1 MTALEERLG
10 YSFRNRALLETA
22 LTHSSYANENR
33 ASGIVCNE
41 RLEFLGDSVLGVT
54 VADFLYRHFPDMPE
68 GRMTRL
74 RAELVCEQSL
84 HRVALELHLGDYLR
98 LGKGEE
104 HNGGRKR
111 ASILSDAVEAV
122 IAAMY
127 LDAGME
133 TAAGFIHRCLLDDVR
148 AIETPTF
155 TDYKTSLQELVQ
167 RHSGQVLSY
176 ELVGEEGPDHAKT
189 FRVQVCLNG
198 DPIGRGIGRTKKEA
212 EQTAAANA
220 LAVSGGSFTAMPEAE
235 QEELLAATVPAR
247 QSGAVATLRVSTRP
261 DAVTEEKLARLRR
274 YGVETVELGA
284 QSMCDEVLR
293 RSGRG
298 HTSLDTVKAAKLV
311 KDAGFTLILQ
321 MMTGLPG
328 SDDTRDIASARAIA
342 ALLPDGVRV
351 YPTVILRSTPLYD
364 LWRAGEY
371 REHTVEDAVR
381 VCARILSIFEDA
393 EIPVIRMGLTPSD
406 ELSGGAAAGGA
417 YHPSGIEPGADAV
430 LAGSPNRVSVMTG
443 QHRCNLLYLQ
453 ERFSLRSVRVC
464 ASDVPDGA
472 IVRI

>member
-10 YSFRNRALLETA
+10 YSFRNRVLLETA

-104 HNGGRKR
+104 HNGGRGR

-198 DPIGRGIGRTKKEA
+198 DPIGRGTGRTKKEA
-212 EQTAAANA
+212 EQAAAANA
-220 LAVSGGSFTAMPEAE
+220 LEA
-235 QEELLAATVPAR
+235 
-247 QSGAVATLRVSTRP
+247 LR
-261 DAVTEEKLARLRR
+261 E
-274 YGVETVELGA
+274 
-284 QSMCDEVLR
+284 
-293 RSGRG
+293 
-298 HTSLDTVKAAKLV
+298 
-311 KDAGFTLILQ
+311 
-321 MMTGLPG
+321 
-328 SDDTRDIASARAIA
+328 
-342 ALLPDGVRV
+342 
-351 YPTVILRSTPLYD
+351 
-364 LWRAGEY
+364 
-371 REHTVEDAVR
+371 
-381 VCARILSIFEDA
+381 
-393 EIPVIRMGLTPSD
+393 
-406 ELSGGAAAGGA
+406 
-417 YHPSGIEPGADAV
+417 
-430 LAGSPNRVSVMTG
+430 
-443 QHRCNLLYLQ
+443 
-453 ERFSLRSVRVC
+453 
-464 ASDVPDGA
+464 
-472 IVRI
+472 

>member
-104 HNGGRKR
+104 HNGGRGR
-111 ASILSDAVEAV
+111 ASILSDAVEAI

-133 TAAGFIHRCLLDDVR
+133 TAAEFIHRCLLDDVR
-148 AIETPTF
+148 AIETPSF

-198 DPIGRGIGRTKKEA
+198 EPLGRGTGRTKKEA

-220 LAVSGGSFTAMPEAE
+220 LEA
-235 QEELLAATVPAR
+235 
-247 QSGAVATLRVSTRP
+247 LR
-261 DAVTEEKLARLRR
+261 E
-274 YGVETVELGA
+274 
-284 QSMCDEVLR
+284 
-293 RSGRG
+293 
-298 HTSLDTVKAAKLV
+298 
-311 KDAGFTLILQ
+311 
-321 MMTGLPG
+321 
-328 SDDTRDIASARAIA
+328 
-342 ALLPDGVRV
+342 
-351 YPTVILRSTPLYD
+351 
-364 LWRAGEY
+364 
-371 REHTVEDAVR
+371 
-381 VCARILSIFEDA
+381 
-393 EIPVIRMGLTPSD
+393 
-406 ELSGGAAAGGA
+406 
-417 YHPSGIEPGADAV
+417 
-430 LAGSPNRVSVMTG
+430 
-443 QHRCNLLYLQ
+443 
-453 ERFSLRSVRVC
+453 
-464 ASDVPDGA
+464 
-472 IVRI
+472 

>member
-22 LTHSSYANENR
+22 LTHSSYANENP

-198 DPIGRGIGRTKKEA
+198 DPIGRGTGRTKKEA
-212 EQTAAANA
+212 EQAAAANA
-220 LAVSGGSFTAMPEAE
+220 LEA
-235 QEELLAATVPAR
+235 
-247 QSGAVATLRVSTRP
+247 LR
-261 DAVTEEKLARLRR
+261 E
-274 YGVETVELGA
+274 
-284 QSMCDEVLR
+284 
-293 RSGRG
+293 
-298 HTSLDTVKAAKLV
+298 
-311 KDAGFTLILQ
+311 
-321 MMTGLPG
+321 
-328 SDDTRDIASARAIA
+328 
-342 ALLPDGVRV
+342 
-351 YPTVILRSTPLYD
+351 
-364 LWRAGEY
+364 
-371 REHTVEDAVR
+371 
-381 VCARILSIFEDA
+381 
-393 EIPVIRMGLTPSD
+393 
-406 ELSGGAAAGGA
+406 
-417 YHPSGIEPGADAV
+417 
-430 LAGSPNRVSVMTG
+430 
-443 QHRCNLLYLQ
+443 
-453 ERFSLRSVRVC
+453 
-464 ASDVPDGA
+464 
-472 IVRI
+472 

>member
-54 VADFLYRHFPDMPE
+54 VADFLYRYFPDMPE

-220 LAVSGGSFTAMPEAE
+220 LEA
-235 QEELLAATVPAR
+235 
-247 QSGAVATLRVSTRP
+247 LR
-261 DAVTEEKLARLRR
+261 E
-274 YGVETVELGA
+274 
-284 QSMCDEVLR
+284 
-293 RSGRG
+293 
-298 HTSLDTVKAAKLV
+298 
-311 KDAGFTLILQ
+311 
-321 MMTGLPG
+321 
-328 SDDTRDIASARAIA
+328 
-342 ALLPDGVRV
+342 
-351 YPTVILRSTPLYD
+351 
-364 LWRAGEY
+364 
-371 REHTVEDAVR
+371 
-381 VCARILSIFEDA
+381 
-393 EIPVIRMGLTPSD
+393 
-406 ELSGGAAAGGA
+406 
-417 YHPSGIEPGADAV
+417 
-430 LAGSPNRVSVMTG
+430 
-443 QHRCNLLYLQ
+443 
-453 ERFSLRSVRVC
+453 
-464 ASDVPDGA
+464 
-472 IVRI
+472 

>member
-41 RLEFLGDSVLGVT
+41 RLEFLGDSVLGV
-54 VADFLYRHFPDMPE
+54 PDMPE

-198 DPIGRGIGRTKKEA
+198 DPIGRGTGRTKKEA
-212 EQTAAANA
+212 EQAAAANA
-220 LAVSGGSFTAMPEAE
+220 LEA
-235 QEELLAATVPAR
+235 
-247 QSGAVATLRVSTRP
+247 LR
-261 DAVTEEKLARLRR
+261 E
-274 YGVETVELGA
+274 
-284 QSMCDEVLR
+284 
-293 RSGRG
+293 
-298 HTSLDTVKAAKLV
+298 
-311 KDAGFTLILQ
+311 
-321 MMTGLPG
+321 
-328 SDDTRDIASARAIA
+328 
-342 ALLPDGVRV
+342 
-351 YPTVILRSTPLYD
+351 
-364 LWRAGEY
+364 
-371 REHTVEDAVR
+371 
-381 VCARILSIFEDA
+381 
-393 EIPVIRMGLTPSD
+393 
-406 ELSGGAAAGGA
+406 
-417 YHPSGIEPGADAV
+417 
-430 LAGSPNRVSVMTG
+430 
-443 QHRCNLLYLQ
+443 
-453 ERFSLRSVRVC
+453 
-464 ASDVPDGA
+464 
-472 IVRI
+472 

>member
-74 RAELVCEQSL
+74 RAELVCEHSL

-198 DPIGRGIGRTKKEA
+198 DPIGRGTGRTKKEA
-212 EQTAAANA
+212 EQAAAANA
-220 LAVSGGSFTAMPEAE
+220 LEA
-235 QEELLAATVPAR
+235 
-247 QSGAVATLRVSTRP
+247 LR
-261 DAVTEEKLARLRR
+261 E
-274 YGVETVELGA
+274 
-284 QSMCDEVLR
+284 
-293 RSGRG
+293 
-298 HTSLDTVKAAKLV
+298 
-311 KDAGFTLILQ
+311 
-321 MMTGLPG
+321 
-328 SDDTRDIASARAIA
+328 
-342 ALLPDGVRV
+342 
-351 YPTVILRSTPLYD
+351 
-364 LWRAGEY
+364 
-371 REHTVEDAVR
+371 
-381 VCARILSIFEDA
+381 
-393 EIPVIRMGLTPSD
+393 
-406 ELSGGAAAGGA
+406 
-417 YHPSGIEPGADAV
+417 
-430 LAGSPNRVSVMTG
+430 
-443 QHRCNLLYLQ
+443 
-453 ERFSLRSVRVC
+453 
-464 ASDVPDGA
+464 
-472 IVRI
+472 

>member
-176 ELVGEEGPDHAKT
+176 ERVGEEGPDHAKT

-198 DPIGRGIGRTKKEA
+198 EPLGRGTGRTKKEA

-220 LAVSGGSFTAMPEAE
+220 LEA
-235 QEELLAATVPAR
+235 
-247 QSGAVATLRVSTRP
+247 LR
-261 DAVTEEKLARLRR
+261 E
-274 YGVETVELGA
+274 
-284 QSMCDEVLR
+284 
-293 RSGRG
+293 
-298 HTSLDTVKAAKLV
+298 
-311 KDAGFTLILQ
+311 
-321 MMTGLPG
+321 
-328 SDDTRDIASARAIA
+328 
-342 ALLPDGVRV
+342 
-351 YPTVILRSTPLYD
+351 
-364 LWRAGEY
+364 
-371 REHTVEDAVR
+371 
-381 VCARILSIFEDA
+381 
-393 EIPVIRMGLTPSD
+393 
-406 ELSGGAAAGGA
+406 
-417 YHPSGIEPGADAV
+417 
-430 LAGSPNRVSVMTG
+430 
-443 QHRCNLLYLQ
+443 
-453 ERFSLRSVRVC
+453 
-464 ASDVPDGA
+464 
-472 IVRI
+472 

>member
-148 AIETPTF
+148 AIEPPPF

-212 EQTAAANA
+212 EQAAAANA
-220 LAVSGGSFTAMPEAE
+220 LEA
-235 QEELLAATVPAR
+235 
-247 QSGAVATLRVSTRP
+247 LR
-261 DAVTEEKLARLRR
+261 E
-274 YGVETVELGA
+274 
-284 QSMCDEVLR
+284 
-293 RSGRG
+293 
-298 HTSLDTVKAAKLV
+298 
-311 KDAGFTLILQ
+311 
-321 MMTGLPG
+321 
-328 SDDTRDIASARAIA
+328 
-342 ALLPDGVRV
+342 
-351 YPTVILRSTPLYD
+351 
-364 LWRAGEY
+364 
-371 REHTVEDAVR
+371 
-381 VCARILSIFEDA
+381 
-393 EIPVIRMGLTPSD
+393 
-406 ELSGGAAAGGA
+406 
-417 YHPSGIEPGADAV
+417 
-430 LAGSPNRVSVMTG
+430 
-443 QHRCNLLYLQ
+443 
-453 ERFSLRSVRVC
+453 
-464 ASDVPDGA
+464 
-472 IVRI
+472 

>member
-127 LDAGME
+127 LDAGIE

-198 DPIGRGIGRTKKEA
+198 DPIGRGTGRTKKEA
-212 EQTAAANA
+212 EQAAAANA
-220 LAVSGGSFTAMPEAE
+220 LEA
-235 QEELLAATVPAR
+235 
-247 QSGAVATLRVSTRP
+247 LR
-261 DAVTEEKLARLRR
+261 E
-274 YGVETVELGA
+274 
-284 QSMCDEVLR
+284 
-293 RSGRG
+293 
-298 HTSLDTVKAAKLV
+298 
-311 KDAGFTLILQ
+311 
-321 MMTGLPG
+321 
-328 SDDTRDIASARAIA
+328 
-342 ALLPDGVRV
+342 
-351 YPTVILRSTPLYD
+351 
-364 LWRAGEY
+364 
-371 REHTVEDAVR
+371 
-381 VCARILSIFEDA
+381 
-393 EIPVIRMGLTPSD
+393 
-406 ELSGGAAAGGA
+406 
-417 YHPSGIEPGADAV
+417 
-430 LAGSPNRVSVMTG
+430 
-443 QHRCNLLYLQ
+443 
-453 ERFSLRSVRVC
+453 
-464 ASDVPDGA
+464 
-472 IVRI
+472 

>member
-1 MTALEERLG
+1 MTALEERLS

-104 HNGGRKR
+104 HNGGRGR

-133 TAAGFIHRCLLDDVR
+133 TAAEFIHRCLLDDVR
-148 AIETPTF
+148 AIETPSF

-198 DPIGRGIGRTKKEA
+198 EPLGRGTGRTKKEA

-220 LAVSGGSFTAMPEAE
+220 LEA
-235 QEELLAATVPAR
+235 
-247 QSGAVATLRVSTRP
+247 LR
-261 DAVTEEKLARLRR
+261 E
-274 YGVETVELGA
+274 
-284 QSMCDEVLR
+284 
-293 RSGRG
+293 
-298 HTSLDTVKAAKLV
+298 
-311 KDAGFTLILQ
+311 
-321 MMTGLPG
+321 
-328 SDDTRDIASARAIA
+328 
-342 ALLPDGVRV
+342 
-351 YPTVILRSTPLYD
+351 
-364 LWRAGEY
+364 
-371 REHTVEDAVR
+371 
-381 VCARILSIFEDA
+381 
-393 EIPVIRMGLTPSD
+393 
-406 ELSGGAAAGGA
+406 
-417 YHPSGIEPGADAV
+417 
-430 LAGSPNRVSVMTG
+430 
-443 QHRCNLLYLQ
+443 
-453 ERFSLRSVRVC
+453 
-464 ASDVPDGA
+464 
-472 IVRI
+472 

>member
-176 ELVGEEGPDHAKT
+176 ELVGEQGPDHAKT

-198 DPIGRGIGRTKKEA
+198 DPIGRGTGRTKKEA
-212 EQTAAANA
+212 EQAAAANA
-220 LAVSGGSFTAMPEAE
+220 LEA
-235 QEELLAATVPAR
+235 
-247 QSGAVATLRVSTRP
+247 LR
-261 DAVTEEKLARLRR
+261 E
-274 YGVETVELGA
+274 
-284 QSMCDEVLR
+284 
-293 RSGRG
+293 
-298 HTSLDTVKAAKLV
+298 
-311 KDAGFTLILQ
+311 
-321 MMTGLPG
+321 
-328 SDDTRDIASARAIA
+328 
-342 ALLPDGVRV
+342 
-351 YPTVILRSTPLYD
+351 
-364 LWRAGEY
+364 
-371 REHTVEDAVR
+371 
-381 VCARILSIFEDA
+381 
-393 EIPVIRMGLTPSD
+393 
-406 ELSGGAAAGGA
+406 
-417 YHPSGIEPGADAV
+417 
-430 LAGSPNRVSVMTG
+430 
-443 QHRCNLLYLQ
+443 
-453 ERFSLRSVRVC
+453 
-464 ASDVPDGA
+464 
-472 IVRI
+472 

>member
-104 HNGGRKR
+104 HNGGRGR

-133 TAAGFIHRCLLDDVR
+133 TAAEFIHRCLLDDVR

-220 LAVSGGSFTAMPEAE
+220 LEA
-235 QEELLAATVPAR
+235 
-247 QSGAVATLRVSTRP
+247 LR
-261 DAVTEEKLARLRR
+261 E
-274 YGVETVELGA
+274 
-284 QSMCDEVLR
+284 
-293 RSGRG
+293 
-298 HTSLDTVKAAKLV
+298 
-311 KDAGFTLILQ
+311 
-321 MMTGLPG
+321 
-328 SDDTRDIASARAIA
+328 
-342 ALLPDGVRV
+342 
-351 YPTVILRSTPLYD
+351 
-364 LWRAGEY
+364 
-371 REHTVEDAVR
+371 
-381 VCARILSIFEDA
+381 
-393 EIPVIRMGLTPSD
+393 
-406 ELSGGAAAGGA
+406 
-417 YHPSGIEPGADAV
+417 
-430 LAGSPNRVSVMTG
+430 
-443 QHRCNLLYLQ
+443 
-453 ERFSLRSVRVC
+453 
-464 ASDVPDGA
+464 
-472 IVRI
+472 

>member
-122 IAAMY
+122 IAAMD

-212 EQTAAANA
+212 EQAAAANA
-220 LAVSGGSFTAMPEAE
+220 LEA
-235 QEELLAATVPAR
+235 
-247 QSGAVATLRVSTRP
+247 LR
-261 DAVTEEKLARLRR
+261 E
-274 YGVETVELGA
+274 
-284 QSMCDEVLR
+284 
-293 RSGRG
+293 
-298 HTSLDTVKAAKLV
+298 
-311 KDAGFTLILQ
+311 
-321 MMTGLPG
+321 
-328 SDDTRDIASARAIA
+328 
-342 ALLPDGVRV
+342 
-351 YPTVILRSTPLYD
+351 
-364 LWRAGEY
+364 
-371 REHTVEDAVR
+371 
-381 VCARILSIFEDA
+381 
-393 EIPVIRMGLTPSD
+393 
-406 ELSGGAAAGGA
+406 
-417 YHPSGIEPGADAV
+417 
-430 LAGSPNRVSVMTG
+430 
-443 QHRCNLLYLQ
+443 
-453 ERFSLRSVRVC
+453 
-464 ASDVPDGA
+464 
-472 IVRI
+472 

>member
-104 HNGGRKR
+104 HNGGRGR

-198 DPIGRGIGRTKKEA
+198 DPIGRGTGRTKKEA

-220 LAVSGGSFTAMPEAE
+220 LEA
-235 QEELLAATVPAR
+235 
-247 QSGAVATLRVSTRP
+247 LR
-261 DAVTEEKLARLRR
+261 E
-274 YGVETVELGA
+274 
-284 QSMCDEVLR
+284 
-293 RSGRG
+293 
-298 HTSLDTVKAAKLV
+298 
-311 KDAGFTLILQ
+311 
-321 MMTGLPG
+321 
-328 SDDTRDIASARAIA
+328 
-342 ALLPDGVRV
+342 
-351 YPTVILRSTPLYD
+351 
-364 LWRAGEY
+364 
-371 REHTVEDAVR
+371 
-381 VCARILSIFEDA
+381 
-393 EIPVIRMGLTPSD
+393 
-406 ELSGGAAAGGA
+406 
-417 YHPSGIEPGADAV
+417 
-430 LAGSPNRVSVMTG
+430 
-443 QHRCNLLYLQ
+443 
-453 ERFSLRSVRVC
+453 
-464 ASDVPDGA
+464 
-472 IVRI
+472 

>member
-10 YSFRNRALLETA
+10 YLFRNRALLETA

-41 RLEFLGDSVLGVT
+41 RLEFLRDSVLGVT

-198 DPIGRGIGRTKKEA
+198 DPIGRGTGRTKKEA
-212 EQTAAANA
+212 EQAAAANA
-220 LAVSGGSFTAMPEAE
+220 LEA
-235 QEELLAATVPAR
+235 
-247 QSGAVATLRVSTRP
+247 LR
-261 DAVTEEKLARLRR
+261 E
-274 YGVETVELGA
+274 
-284 QSMCDEVLR
+284 
-293 RSGRG
+293 
-298 HTSLDTVKAAKLV
+298 
-311 KDAGFTLILQ
+311 
-321 MMTGLPG
+321 
-328 SDDTRDIASARAIA
+328 
-342 ALLPDGVRV
+342 
-351 YPTVILRSTPLYD
+351 
-364 LWRAGEY
+364 
-371 REHTVEDAVR
+371 
-381 VCARILSIFEDA
+381 
-393 EIPVIRMGLTPSD
+393 
-406 ELSGGAAAGGA
+406 
-417 YHPSGIEPGADAV
+417 
-430 LAGSPNRVSVMTG
+430 
-443 QHRCNLLYLQ
+443 
-453 ERFSLRSVRVC
+453 
-464 ASDVPDGA
+464 
-472 IVRI
+472 

>member
-33 ASGIVCNE
+33 ASGILCNE

-133 TAAGFIHRCLLDDVR
+133 TAAGFIHRCLLNDVR

-198 DPIGRGIGRTKKEA
+198 DPIGRGTGRTKKEA

-220 LAVSGGSFTAMPEAE
+220 LEA
-235 QEELLAATVPAR
+235 
-247 QSGAVATLRVSTRP
+247 LR
-261 DAVTEEKLARLRR
+261 E
-274 YGVETVELGA
+274 
-284 QSMCDEVLR
+284 
-293 RSGRG
+293 
-298 HTSLDTVKAAKLV
+298 
-311 KDAGFTLILQ
+311 
-321 MMTGLPG
+321 
-328 SDDTRDIASARAIA
+328 
-342 ALLPDGVRV
+342 
-351 YPTVILRSTPLYD
+351 
-364 LWRAGEY
+364 
-371 REHTVEDAVR
+371 
-381 VCARILSIFEDA
+381 
-393 EIPVIRMGLTPSD
+393 
-406 ELSGGAAAGGA
+406 
-417 YHPSGIEPGADAV
+417 
-430 LAGSPNRVSVMTG
+430 
-443 QHRCNLLYLQ
+443 
-453 ERFSLRSVRVC
+453 
-464 ASDVPDGA
+464 
-472 IVRI
+472 

>member
-1 MTALEERLG
+1 MTALEERLS

-104 HNGGRKR
+104 HNGGRGR

-148 AIETPTF
+148 AIETPSF

-198 DPIGRGIGRTKKEA
+198 EPLGRGTGRTKKEA

-220 LAVSGGSFTAMPEAE
+220 LEA
-235 QEELLAATVPAR
+235 
-247 QSGAVATLRVSTRP
+247 LR
-261 DAVTEEKLARLRR
+261 E
-274 YGVETVELGA
+274 
-284 QSMCDEVLR
+284 
-293 RSGRG
+293 
-298 HTSLDTVKAAKLV
+298 
-311 KDAGFTLILQ
+311 
-321 MMTGLPG
+321 
-328 SDDTRDIASARAIA
+328 
-342 ALLPDGVRV
+342 
-351 YPTVILRSTPLYD
+351 
-364 LWRAGEY
+364 
-371 REHTVEDAVR
+371 
-381 VCARILSIFEDA
+381 
-393 EIPVIRMGLTPSD
+393 
-406 ELSGGAAAGGA
+406 
-417 YHPSGIEPGADAV
+417 
-430 LAGSPNRVSVMTG
+430 
-443 QHRCNLLYLQ
+443 
-453 ERFSLRSVRVC
+453 
-464 ASDVPDGA
+464 
-472 IVRI
+472 